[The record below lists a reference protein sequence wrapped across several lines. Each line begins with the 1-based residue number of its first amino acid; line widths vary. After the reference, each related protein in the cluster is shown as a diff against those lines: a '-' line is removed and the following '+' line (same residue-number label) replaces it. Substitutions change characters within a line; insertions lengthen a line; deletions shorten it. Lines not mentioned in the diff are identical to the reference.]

1 MAELVHERAVTLVG
15 PDGTAYETVR
25 VYAEPNGRTTWAGWL
40 EFLPADGGPSLATDV
55 ETTQSN
61 VEAVAYWA
69 TGLEPIFFEGALARA
84 RSRPATGTAGTM
96 DAPRGPVP
104 SRTHSG
110 EAGVARLRV
119 ESMDPAAPLGL
130 MRTRTLAP
138 GTRRRI
144 RDGGVLVYEG
154 TRREPTAD
162 QPGAYDFVAQFGSR
176 NAAGVM
182 ANTLWSDLHG
192 LGARLFVDEEEIELT
207 NSAIKD
213 ALMAAQ
219 LT

>member
-1 MAELVHERAVTLVG
+1 VG
-15 PDGTAYETVR
+15 
-25 VYAEPNGRTTWAGWL
+25 
-40 EFLPADGGPSLATDV
+40 GGPPLATDV

-61 VEAVAYWA
+61 AEAVAYWA
-69 TGLEPIFFEGALARA
+69 TGLQPVFFEGALARA
-84 RSRPATGTAGTM
+84 RSRPAAGTM
-96 DAPRGPVP
+96 DAPRGRVQ
-104 SRTHSG
+104 SRTRPG
-110 EAGVARLRV
+110 EAGVARLRL

-138 GTRRRI
+138 GTRRRV

-154 TRREPTAD
+154 TRREPTA
-162 QPGAYDFVAQFGSR
+162 QEPGAYDFVAQFGSR

-192 LGARLFVDEEEIELT
+192 LGARLFVDEEEVELT
-207 NSAIKD
+207 NTAIKD